1 MENHRQIYTLQH
13 SVRHKDNR
21 GKKGAN
27 LTKICQI
34 KKQNLINL
42 KKKMSEK
49 KNPRN
54 LELICSSVDIK
65 EEP

>member
-13 SVRHKDNR
+13 LVRHKDNR
-21 GKKGAN
+21 GEKSAN

-34 KKQNLINL
+34 KNKSNLYNNRKKQNLINS
-42 KKKMSEK
+42 KKK
-49 KNPRN
+49 NVG
-54 LELICSSVDIK
+54 I